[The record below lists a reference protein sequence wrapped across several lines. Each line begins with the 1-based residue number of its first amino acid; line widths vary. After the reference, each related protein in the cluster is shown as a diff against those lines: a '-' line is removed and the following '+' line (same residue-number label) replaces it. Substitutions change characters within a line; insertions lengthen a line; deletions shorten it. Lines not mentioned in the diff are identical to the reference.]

1 MTTSIKHFLLFFLLI
16 TNCVFGQKT
25 DSTKVKKPKKP
36 NFGTLFKSNDTLKF
50 SLITHMK
57 PLLADRGDKP
67 VYHSGHVK
75 YKTTKGKS
83 VNLPIKIRVR
93 GNFRKDRANCN
104 FPPLLLNFDKKN
116 KGNSVFNMQNRL
128 KLVTHCIARD
138 YIAKEELVYKIYN
151 LLTDYSFKSRLA
163 TVTYIDSA
171 GKSPRGSVKK
181 PEIRPAFIIEDETI
195 LAKRINTKPYK
206 KVRVRQNQ
214 LDTLTMATIS
224 IFEFMIGNTD
234 WSVPYQHNISMFYR
248 EGALPIPVPY
258 DFDHS
263 GIVNAV
269 YANPAQELNLSSV
282 KERLY
287 RGIFYSKPMLDR
299 VFDKFRMAK
308 PEIYKLYEANPALE
322 PSYIKYATKYL
333 DEFYEIIDNEKD
345 VKNLI
350 IAQGQ
355 KNEAG
360 GVVIKGLNN

>member
-1 MTTSIKHFLLFFLLI
+1 MNISTKQFFLLFLLF
-16 TNCVFGQKT
+16 TNCIFGQKT
-25 DSTKVKKPKKP
+25 DSTKVKNPKNP

-75 YKTTKGKS
+75 YKTPKGKS
-83 VNLPIKIRVR
+83 VDLPIRIRVR
-93 GNFRKDRANCN
+93 GNFRKDRANCQ

-128 KLVTHCIARD
+128 KLVTHCITKD
-138 YIAKEELVYKIYN
+138 NIAKEELVYKIYN
-151 LLTDYSFKSRLA
+151 LLTDNSFKSRLA

-171 GKSPRGSVKK
+171 GKRKA
-181 PEIRPAFIIEDETI
+181 EIRPAFIIEDETI
-195 LAKRINTKPYK
+195 LAKRISTKPYK

-214 LDTLTMATIS
+214 MDTLTMATIS

-234 WSVPYQHNISMFYR
+234 WSVPYLHNISLFYR
-248 EGALPIPVPY
+248 EGILPIPVPY

-263 GIVNAV
+263 GIVNAS
-269 YANPAQELNLSSV
+269 YANPAEELNLSSV
-282 KERLY
+282 TERLY
-287 RGIFYSKPMLDR
+287 RGIYYPKPVLDKVFSK
-299 VFDKFRMAK
+299 FKSIK
-308 PEIYKLYEANPALE
+308 PEIYKLYEGNPALE
-322 PSYIKYATKYL
+322 PSYIKFATRYL
-333 DEFYEIIDNEKD
+333 DAFYEIIDNEKAI
-345 VKNLI
+345 KNLI
-350 IAQGQ
+350 TAQGQ

>member
-1 MTTSIKHFLLFFLLI
+1 MTLSTKHFLLFLLLI
-16 TNCVFGQKT
+16 TNCLLGQKT
-25 DSTKVKKPKKP
+25 DSTKVSKVKKP

-50 SLITHMK
+50 SLIAHMK

-75 YKTTKGKS
+75 YKTNKGKS
-83 VNLPIKIRVR
+83 VDLPIRIRVR
-93 GNFRKDRANCN
+93 GNFRKDRANCQ

-128 KLVTHCIARD
+128 KLVTHCIERD
-138 YIAKEELVYKIYN
+138 NIVKEELVYKIYN
-151 LLTDYSFKSRLA
+151 LLTDFSFKSRLS

-171 GKSPRGSVKK
+171 GKRKA
-181 PEIRPAFIIEDETI
+181 EIRPAFIIEDETI

-214 LDTLTMATIS
+214 MDSLTMATIS

-248 EGALPIPVPY
+248 EGILPIPVPY

-263 GIVNAV
+263 GIVNAS
-269 YANPAQELNLSSV
+269 YANPAEELNLSSV
-282 KERLY
+282 RERLY
-287 RGIFYSKPMLDR
+287 RGIYYSKPMLDQ
-299 VFDKFRMAK
+299 VFAKFKKVK
-308 PEIYKLYEANPALE
+308 PEIYKLYEGNPALDK
-322 PSYIKYATKYL
+322 SYIKSTIKFL
-333 DEFYEIIDNEKD
+333 DEFYDIIDNEKA
-345 VKNLI
+345 VKNMI

-360 GVVIKGLNN
+360 GVVIKGLNK